1 VTVVHNV
8 TRGWS
13 SQQGLRQCRRVT
25 VGYGAQCE
33 ILLPAI
39 AALVRA
45 SPPEFKALRAAVQAP
60 RTGAGWW
67 PK

>member
-1 VTVVHNV
+1 
-8 TRGWS
+8 
-13 SQQGLRQCRRVT
+13 